1 MQRLKSLI
9 GIVIVIAGFYLAWVL
24 IPPYY
29 NSYSFQDEVEN
40 QARQAVYSYQTT
52 EQDVKENL
60 AKKAKELDIP
70 LTAEQIHVQKN
81 GADIAIWADYTVSVQ
96 TPFKT
101 FDLKF
106 SPSTK
111 NKRI

>member
-1 MQRLKSLI
+1 MERLKSLI
-9 GIVIVIAGFYLAWVL
+9 GIVIVIGAFYLAWVL

-29 NSYSFQDEVEN
+29 NNYSFQDEIDN
-40 QARQAVYSYQTT
+40 QARNAVYAYQTT
-52 EQDVKENL
+52 EQDVKESL
-60 AKKAKELDIP
+60 AKKAKDLDIP
-70 LTAEQIHVQKN
+70 LTADQIHVQKN
-81 GADIAIWADYTVSVQ
+81 GSEISIWADYTVSVQ

-101 FDLKF
+101 FDLNF

>member
-1 MQRLKSLI
+1 M
-9 GIVIVIAGFYLAWVL
+9 VVGFYLAWLL

-29 NSYSFQDEVEN
+29 NSYSFQDELDN
-40 QARQAVYSYQTT
+40 QARQAVYAYQTT

-70 LTAEQIHVQKN
+70 LTADQIHVQRS
-81 GADIAIWADYTVSVQ
+81 GSDISISAEYTVEIQ
-96 TPFKT
+96 TPVKT
-101 FDLKF
+101 IELKF